1 MSSVK
6 VLKAETLS
14 EATSNQ
20 GFTRHI
26 AFKGDG
32 FLVVRARGEPGSI
45 SGWHHHGDY
54 DVYGYLVSGSG
65 RFEGNTGRE
74 EDSVSLR
81 KGDFF
86 HVPPHTLHREIN
98 PSSKEGNEY
107 ILFLRGTGPM
117 VFDLDDPGHN

>member
-1 MSSVK
+1 MSTIQ
-6 VLKAETLS
+6 VLKANALS
-14 EATSNQ
+14 QATSRQ

-32 FLVVRARGEPGSI
+32 YLVVRARGEPGSI

-54 DVYGYLVSGSG
+54 DVYGYLVSGTG
-65 RFEGNTGRE
+65 RFENNTRKE

-86 HVPPHTLHREIN
+86 HVPRHTVHREIN
-98 PSSKEGNEY
+98 PSSTEGNEF

-117 VFDLDDPGHN
+117 VFDLKDAGHD

>member
-54 DVYGYLVSGSG
+54 DVYGCLVSGSG

-98 PSSKEGNEY
+98 PSSKEGNEC

>member
-1 MSSVK
+1 MPTIQ
-6 VLKAETLS
+6 VLKAGSLS
-14 EATSNQ
+14 QATSNP

-32 FLVVRARGEPGSI
+32 YLVVRARGEPGSI

-54 DVYGYLVSGSG
+54 DVYGYLVSGSA
-65 RFEGNTGRE
+65 RFESNTGK

-86 HVPPHTLHREIN
+86 HVPPHTVHRESN
-98 PSSKEGNEY
+98 PSSKEGNEF

-117 VFDLDDPGHN
+117 VFDMDDPGHN